1 MNWMD
6 FEDRVEQKSPGI
18 TVRRRTCI
26 LNPLTP
32 DGDSPATL
40 KVADGL
46 VHEVGIADPTLT
58 RTLAVQVRLMSNF
71 DDD

>member
-1 MNWMD
+1 MNLMD
-6 FEDRVEQKSPGI
+6 FQDRVEQKSPGI

-40 KVADGL
+40 KVTDRL
-46 VHEVGIADPTLT
+46 MHEVGIADP
-58 RTLAVQVRLMSNF
+58 A
-71 DDD
+71 